1 MQAWWSSLSTFEQV
15 AWSITL
21 PVTLI
26 FAFQTVL
33 TFAGVGGHH
42 MMGGMH
48 HDFDGNHDHG
58 SLQFFNFRNFI
69 NFFLGFGWS
78 LVALDA
84 TISNHFILITIS
96 CLIGVALVAIVM
108 SLYYGLSQMSQSGNL
123 ELKNAIGKVAEVY
136 LTIPSSQ
143 SGIGK
148 IHIKVQGSLRELD
161 AMANGQ
167 SIPTGHLVKVTSVI
181 NDDLLLV
188 EPLPQ
193 TTTN

>member
-1 MQAWWSSLSTFEQV
+1 MELWWSSLTTFERV

-26 FAFQTVL
+26 FAIQTVL
-33 TFAGVGGHH
+33 TFAGVGGDHF
-42 MMGGMH
+42 MGDIE
-48 HDFDGNHDHG
+48 HDFSGDHG

-78 LVALDA
+78 LIALND
-84 TISNHFILITIS
+84 TISNRFILITVS
-96 CLIGVALVAIVM
+96 CIIGIILVAVVM
-108 SLYYGLSQMSQSGNL
+108 SLFYGLSKMSQSGSL

-148 IHIKVQGSLRELD
+148 VHIKIQGSLRELD
-161 AMANGQ
+161 AMATGQ
-167 SIPTGHLVKVTSVI
+167 SIPTGQLVKVTNVI

-188 EPLPQ
+188 EPLSQ
-193 TTTN
+193 ATTN

>member
-1 MQAWWSSLSTFEQV
+1 METWWSSLSTFEQV

-26 FAFQTVL
+26 FAIQTVL

-42 MMGGMH
+42 MLGDVH
-48 HDFDGNHDHG
+48 HDSDTDHDHG
-58 SLQFFNFRNFI
+58 SPQFFNFRNFI

-78 LVALDA
+78 LIALDG
-84 TISNHFILITIS
+84 TISNRFILITLS
-96 CLIGVALVAIVM
+96 CLIGVALVAVVM
-108 SLYYGLSQMSQSGNL
+108 SLFYGLSQMSQSGNL

-136 LTIPSSQ
+136 LTIPSAQ

-148 IHIKVQGSLRELD
+148 IHVKIQGSLRELD

-167 SIPTGHLVKVTSVI
+167 SIPTGQLVKVTSVI

-188 EPLPQ
+188 EPLSQ
-193 TTTN
+193 ATTN

>member
-1 MQAWWSSLSTFEQV
+1 MEIWWSSLTTFEQV

-26 FAFQTVL
+26 FAIQTVL
-33 TFAGVGGHH
+33 TFAGIGGHDF
-42 MMGGMH
+42 MGDTD
-48 HDFDGNHDHG
+48 HDFSGDHG

-78 LVALDA
+78 LIALND
-84 TISNHFILITIS
+84 TISNRFILITIS
-96 CLIGVALVAIVM
+96 CVIGIALVAVVM
-108 SLYYGLSQMSQSGNL
+108 SLFYGLSKMSQSGNL

-148 IHIKVQGSLRELD
+148 IHIKIQGSLRELD
-161 AMANGQ
+161 AMATGQ
-167 SIPTGHLVKVTSVI
+167 SIPTGQLVKVTNII

-188 EPLPQ
+188 EPLSQ
-193 TTTN
+193 ATTN